1 MQRWAR
7 FSRFPAYNDPKIS
20 EEGLVITHSRSLTSG
35 KISSQ
40 LFALALPLLLGNILQ
55 QLYNVAAAVIVGQYI
70 GKEAFAAIGVA
81 GTVMNL
87 FIFVLVGGCT
97 GVSIILASLFG
108 SGEYHSL
115 RKESFLAIVFGA
127 GFTLVVSFVSI
138 VLLSPLLESI
148 NTPAEIF
155 AYTQQYLLIILAGLP
170 ATFFYNLC
178 AAALRAVG
186 NTRYALFFL
195 MIAVAVNVGL
205 TFVLVVPLGRGITGA
220 AWATV
225 FSQGLSAVLC
235 MAYIKKKLP
244 FLVPTRED
252 MRYDGALLKKTI
264 IFASLS
270 AMHQSSLY
278 IGKIL
283 VQGAVNLL
291 GTASIAAF
299 TATTRIE
306 GLSLAFGES
315 GTESISVFVAQ
326 NTGAGN
332 KKRALKGFGEGLF
345 ALVALGVAATCI
357 LYLSA
362 ERSIALFIGT
372 NQAAAIAEGVA
383 YMRLVSFFYVLGYTG
398 SAFVGFFRGSGRI
411 NIPFIGTT
419 MHLSV
424 RVVLSYMLAPAMGL
438 KAVALATGVGWVS
451 IVLFQVAL
459 FSGIRRRERKLELP
473 DITTQRGF
481 VPKHN

>member
-1 MQRWAR
+1 MVYTIPI
-7 FSRFPAYNDPKIS
+7 FS

-87 FIFVLVGGCT
+87 FIFVLIGGCT

-108 SGEYHSL
+108 SGDFHSL
-115 RKESFLAIVFGA
+115 RKESFLAIVFGS
-127 GFTLVVSFVSI
+127 GFTLFVSGI
-138 VLLSPLLESI
+138 SIALLSPLLESI

-155 AYTQQYLLIILAGLP
+155 ASTRQYLLIILAGLP

-205 TFVLVVPLGRGITGA
+205 TFALVVPLEWGIAGA

-225 FSQGLSAVLC
+225 FSQGMSALLC

-252 MRYDGALLKKTI
+252 MRYDGALLKKTL

-291 GTASIAAF
+291 GTASIAAY

-315 GTESISVFVAQ
+315 GSESMSVFIAQ
-326 NTGAGN
+326 NTGAGD
-332 KKRALKGFGEGLF
+332 KKRALEGFWTGLF
-345 ALVALGVAATCI
+345 ALVALGAAATCV

-362 ERSIALFIGT
+362 ERSIALFIGAG
-372 NQAAAIAEGVA
+372 QAAAVAEGVA
-383 YMRLVSFFYVLGYTG
+383 YMRLVSFFYILGYTG

-424 RVVLSYMLAPAMGL
+424 RVVLSYWLAPVMGL

-459 FSGIRRRERKLELP
+459 FSGIRRRERKLDLSGAAV
-473 DITTQRGF
+473 QSGF
-481 VPKHN
+481 APKKL

>member
-1 MQRWAR
+1 
-7 FSRFPAYNDPKIS
+7 
-20 EEGLVITHSRSLTSG
+20 
-35 KISSQ
+35 
-40 LFALALPLLLGNILQ
+40 
-55 QLYNVAAAVIVGQYI
+55 
-70 GKEAFAAIGVA
+70 
-81 GTVMNL
+81 MNL
-87 FIFVLVGGCT
+87 FIFVLIGGCT
-97 GVSIILASLFG
+97 GVSIILASFFG
-108 SGEYHSL
+108 SGDFHSL

-127 GFTLVVSFVSI
+127 GFTIVLSIVSI
-138 VLLSPLLESI
+138 ALLSPLLEII

-155 AYTQQYLLIILAGLP
+155 AQTQQYLLIILAGLP

-205 TFVLVVPLGRGITGA
+205 TFVLVVPLGWGVTGA

-264 IFASLS
+264 TFASLS

-278 IGKIL
+278 IGKTL

-291 GTASIAAF
+291 GTASIAAY
-299 TATTRIE
+299 TATARIE
-306 GLSLAFGES
+306 GVSLAFGES
-315 GTESISVFVAQ
+315 GSESISVFVAQ

-332 KKRALKGFGEGLF
+332 TKRALKGFGEGLF
-345 ALVALGVAATCI
+345 ALAALGVCASCV

-362 ERSIALFIGT
+362 EQSIALFIGT

-383 YMRLVSFFYVLGYTG
+383 YMRLVSFFYVLAYTG
-398 SAFVGFFRGSGRI
+398 SSFVGFFRGSGRI
-411 NIPFIGTT
+411 NIPLIGTT
-419 MHLSV
+419 MQLTV
-424 RVVLSYMLAPAMGL
+424 RVLLSYWLAPAMGL
-438 KAVALATGVGWVS
+438 KAVALATGVGWIS
-451 IVLFQVAL
+451 LVLFQLVL
-459 FSGIRRRERKLELP
+459 FVGIRRRERRLERSGAAL
-473 DITTQRGF
+473 
-481 VPKHN
+481 

>member
-1 MQRWAR
+1 M
-7 FSRFPAYNDPKIS
+7 SEGGGPVYNETIFS
-20 EEGLVITHSRSLTSG
+20 EEGRIIDHSRSLTSG

-40 LFALALPLLLGNILQ
+40 LFALALPLLMGNILQ
-55 QLYNVAAAVIVGQYI
+55 QLYNVVAAIIVGQYL
-70 GKEAFAAIGVA
+70 GKEAFAAIGIA

-87 FIFVLVGGCT
+87 FFFVLIGCCT

-108 SGEYHSL
+108 RGDFHSL
-115 RKESFLAIVFGA
+115 RKECFLAVVFGT
-127 GFTLVVSFVSI
+127 GFTLFLSI
-138 VLLSPLLESI
+138 FFTLLLSPLLKVI

-155 AYTQQYLLIILAGLP
+155 DYTWDYLIIILGGLL

-205 TFVLVVPLGRGITGA
+205 TFVLVALLDFGIVGA

-225 FSQGLSAVLC
+225 FSQGLSALLC

-264 IFASLS
+264 LFASLS

-278 IGKIL
+278 IGKLL

-291 GTASIAAF
+291 GTVSIAAY
-299 TATTRIE
+299 TATARIE
-306 GLSLAFGES
+306 GVSLAVGES
-315 GTESISVFVAQ
+315 GSESVSVFVAQ

-332 KKRALKGFGEGLF
+332 KKRALEGFRLGFFSL
-345 ALVALGVAATCI
+345 ASLGVAISFI
-357 LYLSA
+357 LYLTA
-362 ERSIALFIGT
+362 EQCVALFVGSGQT
-372 NQAAAIAEGVA
+372 AAIAEGVS
-383 YMRLVSFFYVLGYTG
+383 YMQLLSFFYVLSFIG
-398 SAFVGFFRGSGRI
+398 SSFVGYYRGSGRI

-419 MHLSV
+419 LQLSV
-424 RVVLSYMLAPAMGL
+424 RVILSYWLAPSMGL
-438 KAVALATGVGWVS
+438 KAVALATGIGWIA
-451 IVLFQVAL
+451 IVTFQTTI
-459 FSGIRRRERKLELP
+459 FSCIRRRERTIGLP
-473 DITTQRGF
+473 DTS
-481 VPKHN
+481 VPPELAAKKL